1 MHTLCITTKC
11 LLIMAVTNAL
21 PRFMCA
27 DGTDSSSSGHTLR
40 SAQNSGEFPRSRH
53 ASATGPGR
61 RVQSAQSRRAASGS
75 REGNAWGFGGD
86 SRAGGDETSSER
98 HLSLGTFA

>member
-1 MHTLCITTKC
+1 MLLCIMSQC
-11 LLIMAVTNAL
+11 LLMMAVTNAL
-21 PRFMCA
+21 PRYICA

-40 SAQNSGEFPRSRH
+40 SAQDSGEFPRSRH

-61 RVQSAQSRRAASGS
+61 RVQSAHSRRAASGS

-86 SRAGGDETSSER
+86 RRAGGDETSPER